1 MHIKYVVFI
10 WMFSGPAQL
19 TINSLSDCFVARAT
33 YTMNSLR
40 IWLFHGSGHLGM
52 ALPWQCSGIAMALS
66 WQCHGNAM
74 AILSL

>member
-1 MHIKYVVFI
+1 
-10 WMFSGPAQL
+10 MFSGPAQL
-19 TINSLSDCFVARAT
+19 TINSLSVWFVARAT
-33 YTMNSLR
+33 YMMKSLR